1 MRTLSISDQNQMR
14 RCGQALGKRV
24 QAGDVLALTG
34 ALGTGKTFFVRALGE
49 GMNLQEPVT
58 SPTFALI
65 QEYHGPI
72 PLIHI
77 DAYRLDDAAAAATLG
92 LEEYFARPAV
102 FAVEWADRI
111 ATLLPEERLEIYFEA
126 PLPEQEL
133 RLLHLQ
139 AKGERAVALLEML
152 ERTVQHGQS

>member
-111 ATLLPEERLEIYFEA
+111 ATLLPE
-126 PLPEQEL
+126 QEL

-139 AKGERAVALLEML
+139 AKGERAAALLEML
-152 ERTVQHGQS
+152 ERIVQHGQS